1 MNQVCVQLDIAA
13 ARKRLGLTQQQMAH
27 ALNISTRTLQNWEKK
42 VGTSQ
47 LLRKTRDLRELVS
60 LMDDYVVPTEEQDWL
75 NTSLAALHNRKPIDL
90 IAQGK
95 LRDLIVEFQRLRE
108 GQPLWAGHFG

>member
-60 LMDDYVVPTEEQDWL
+60 LMDDYVVPTEAKDWL
-75 NTSLAALHNRKPIDL
+75 KHSLSSLRYRKPIVL
-90 IAQGK
+90 INTGK
-95 LRDLIVEFQRLRE
+95 LRGLIYTFITLS
-108 GQPLWAGHFG
+108 

>member
-13 ARKRLGLTQQQMAH
+13 AGKRLGLTQQQMAH
-27 ALNISTRTLQNWEKK
+27 ALNITTRTPQNWEKK

-47 LLRKTRDLRELVS
+47 LLRKTRDLRELLS

-95 LRDLIVEFQRLRE
+95 LRNLIVEFQSRLE
-108 GQPLWAGHFG
+108 GKHLCAGLFG